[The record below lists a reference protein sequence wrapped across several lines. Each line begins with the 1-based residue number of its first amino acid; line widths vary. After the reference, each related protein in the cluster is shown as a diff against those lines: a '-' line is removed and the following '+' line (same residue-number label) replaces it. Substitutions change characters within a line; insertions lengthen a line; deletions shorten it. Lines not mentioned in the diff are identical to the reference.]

1 MTTEL
6 NLSRTLSHPV
16 ERVWRAL
23 TDADALAAWLWPDR
37 FATKAEVDL
46 RVGGRY
52 RFDGTASGMAVTGE
66 YVAVEPPYRVVFTWR
81 WDGEPDETLV
91 TVELRPAGPGGTE
104 LVLTH
109 ERFADAAQR
118 DNHAT
123 GWADCLDRLPT
134 WLASA

>member
-1 MTTEL
+1 MTEL
-6 NLSRTLSHPV
+6 HLTRTLAHPV
-16 ERVWRAL
+16 EHVWRAI
-23 TDADALAAWLWPDR
+23 TDADALAAWLWPER

-66 YVAVEPPYRVVFTWR
+66 YVAIDAPHRIVFTWR

-91 TVELRPAGPGGTE
+91 TIELRAADAGTH

-118 DNHAT
+118 DDHAT
-123 GWADCLDRLPT
+123 GWSDCLDRLPA
-134 WLASA
+134 WLTTV